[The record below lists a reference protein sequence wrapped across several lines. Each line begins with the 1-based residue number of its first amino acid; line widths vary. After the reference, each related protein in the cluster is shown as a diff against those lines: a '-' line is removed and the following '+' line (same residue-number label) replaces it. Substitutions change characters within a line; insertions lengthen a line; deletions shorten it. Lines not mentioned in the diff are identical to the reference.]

1 MKSIQLGVCLLSLA
15 TAVQAG
21 VLLNEN
27 FSYPD
32 GSLTDVSAG
41 RWVTHSGTAGQV
53 TVASGAITLTQSQ
66 SEDLNAT
73 LGGGPYAKDSAVVL
87 YAAFKATFT
96 ALPSATGTYFAH
108 FKNASSGFNAKLFA
122 TTAGAE
128 IDKFRLGISRG
139 ANTATPL
146 ETDLTLGT
154 TYTVV
159 VRYEIDTQAA
169 TLWVDPTSEAD
180 PGVNATDT
188 ATANDVV
195 AFAFREASGMGTLVV
210 DDLRV
215 ATSFEELFGAID
227 SQPAITGQPQSLTV
241 AAGAKAT
248 FIVVATGAE
257 PLGYQWQHSLTNL
270 PDATG
275 ATLTLNSVTDADAG
289 PYRVVVTNSFGSAA
303 SDEAILTVTN
313 APPAGVVT
321 NIAYLHTLQDPVN
334 FALTDTNTLFTVEGI
349 VTTWTNLT
357 STSGGLFYLQD
368 DTGGIAVFH
377 NHVAGVVPPAGA
389 RVRVTGPLSQY
400 NGLLELYPDADQA
413 QHEVITLSTGNA
425 LPAPRVTS
433 PTELT
438 ALIAADLE
446 ANWEGRLVTFTNL
459 TLPPDVTTF
468 PANKTVT
475 VTDEGGFP
483 YALFVNR
490 YTDIGGQT
498 VPTGSFAVVGVLSQF
513 DSSDP
518 RDSGYQILPSR
529 FADIIT
535 ASKAPTV
542 RFTNVVENL
551 VRPGD
556 LPTNAFTEMGLRPG
570 EKLTIQIAVTDP
582 LGGTVT
588 VQPGQAGLPASA
600 QWSFATTSGASVEGT
615 FRFNPTAAEAGQ
627 LYAVTLLAWNAGAT
641 NTTTWQIYVPTAAEQ
656 QVAITEYLANP
667 STDAAAPQFNPLR
680 RDPPSDNPSQHDEY
694 LELANLSGTDLDL
707 AGWTI
712 ADAVQVR
719 HKFYDSFALG
729 SKNAIIVY
737 GGPLNG
743 MLPNLD
749 VLSIP
754 ASESSAGLA
763 LNNTGDTVIVRNAT
777 GGIVER
783 VVYSSAMVSSSG
795 SMTRYPT
802 IDSGFVAQTSVGTAP
817 VTPGRQYDGKLWSEP
832 PTIPATDIGP
842 VSITLDA
849 NSSVTLSWQAETGR
863 TYSVVA
869 APSLSGP
876 WTPAATGLTA
886 GSFNESVTAGTAAR
900 FYRVSS
906 P

>member
-1 MKSIQLGVCLLSLA
+1 MKSIQLSLCLLSLA
-15 TAVQAG
+15 TVVQAG
-21 VLLNEN
+21 VLLNED

-41 RWVTHSGTAGQV
+41 RWVNHSGTAGQV
-53 TVASGAITLTQSQ
+53 IIASGAITLTQSQ

-73 LGGGPYAKDSAVVL
+73 LGGGPYAKDSATVL
-87 YAAFKATFT
+87 YTAFKATFT
-96 ALPSATGTYFAH
+96 ALPSSTGTYFAH
-108 FKNASSGFNAKLFA
+108 FKNATTGYNAKIFA
-122 TTAGAE
+122 TAAGAE
-128 IDKFRLGISRG
+128 TGKFRLGISKG

-146 ETDLTLGT
+146 ETDLSLGT

-159 VRYEIDTQAA
+159 VRYEIDTQAT
-169 TLWVDPTSEAD
+169 TLWVDPASEAD

-188 ATANDVV
+188 ATANDIV

-215 ATSFEELFGAID
+215 ATSFEELFEAVPD
-227 SQPAITGQPQSLTV
+227 EPAITKQPQSLTV
-241 AAGAKAT
+241 AAGTKAVFT
-248 FIVVATGAE
+248 VVAIGAE
-257 PLGYQWQHSLTNL
+257 PLGYQWLHALTNL
-270 PDATG
+270 PSATG
-275 ATLTLNSVTDADAG
+275 ATLTLDSVTDADAG
-289 PYRVVVTNSFGSAA
+289 PYRVIVSNSFGSAT

-313 APPAGVVT
+313 PPPAGVVT
-321 NIAYLHTLQDPVN
+321 NIAYLRSLVDPVN
-334 FALTDTNTLFTVEGI
+334 FGLTDTNTLFTVEGI

-357 STSGGLFYLQD
+357 SATGGLFYLQD

-377 NHVAGVVPPAGA
+377 NHVAGIVPPAGA

-413 QHEVITLSTGNA
+413 QHEVTTLSTGNA
-425 LPAPRVTS
+425 LPAPRATS
-433 PTELT
+433 PTELAALT
-438 ALIAADLE
+438 ATELE
-446 ANWEGRLVTFTNL
+446 ANWEGRLLTFTNL
-459 TLPPDVTTF
+459 TLPPDVATF
-468 PANKTVT
+468 PAGKTVT

-483 YALFVNR
+483 FALFVNK
-490 YTDIGGQT
+490 YTDIGGQA
-498 VPTGSFAVVGVLSQF
+498 VPTGPFAVVGALSQF
-513 DSSDP
+513 DNSDP

-529 FADIIT
+529 FADILT
-535 ASKAPTV
+535 ATKAPTV

-556 LPTNAFTEMGLRPG
+556 LPTNTFTEMGLRPG
-570 EKLTIQIAVTDP
+570 EKMTIQLAVTDP
-582 LGGTVT
+582 LGGSVT
-588 VQPGQAGLPASA
+588 VQPDQAGLPASA
-600 QWSFATTSGASVEGT
+600 QWDFATTSGASVEGT
-615 FRFNPTAAEAGQ
+615 FSFNPTAAEAGQ
-627 LYAVTLLAWNAGAT
+627 LYGVTLLAWNAGAT

-656 QVAITEYLANP
+656 QVAVTEYLANP
-667 STDAAAPQFNPLR
+667 STDTAAPQFNPLH

-694 LELANLSGTDLDL
+694 LEIANLSSTDLDL

-763 LNNTGDTVIVRNAT
+763 LNNTGDTVIVRNAL

-802 IDSGFVAQTSVGTAP
+802 IDSGFVAQTSVGTPP
-817 VTPGRQYDGKLWSEP
+817 VTPGRRYDGKRWSEP
-832 PTIPATDIGP
+832 PTIPPTDIGT
-842 VSITLDA
+842 VSIALNA
-849 NSSVTLSWQAETGR
+849 NASVTLSWNAEAGQ
-863 TYSVVA
+863 TYSVTT
-869 APSLSGP
+869 APALSGP
-876 WTPAATGLTA
+876 WTSVATGLTQ
-886 GSFNESVTAGTAAR
+886 GTFTEPVSVGTAAR